1 MFVADLNDIKE
12 PSTYTVSC
20 DENKPQR
27 VSTITWIS
35 VNEYLPTVKR
45 ACWVRTK
52 DGVPPAMFSYNLR
65 DKCFEIIA
73 PCEIRFTTDYV
84 THWAPI

>member
-1 MFVADLNDIKE
+1 MFVTDLNDIKE

-35 VNEYLPTVKR
+35 VEEYLPKVPR

-52 DGVPPAMFSYNLR
+52 DGIPPAVFFYNLN
-65 DKCFEIIA
+65 DNFWEILS
-73 PCEIRFTTDYV
+73 PQEIRFATGYV